1 MKKSKALKKQGYK
14 KKFKGTRYIAK
25 VLKKYGGK
33 KYKDYASRVAKSN
46 EIYETLKANNQKV
59 SVQNIQGVF
68 RKHRPTKQTL
78 LQKEKPLL
86 FYKLKREPIYFFDL
100 ADFPNY
106 IKETTN
112 KITFV
117 SEIFN
122 EGFEEAQG
130 GSKFGYENAFSE
142 FVNFV
147 NKSTKQRDD
156 AYGFLI
162 KVTDPE
168 EINGRWISRIVSIDP
183 SGEEDNF
190 GFEPGVGSGIGS
202 EPRKIKSGPKQP
214 ESKPTNEQIDAEI
227 KIKQLDAET
236 KLTNARTRENLTQLF
251 LKGELTKAEFKE
263 YMALIK

>member
-33 KYKDYASRVAKSN
+33 KYKYYGARVEKSR
-46 EIYETLKANNQKV
+46 EIYQTLKSNNQKV
-59 SVQNIQGVF
+59 SVDNIESLF
-68 RKHRPTKQTL
+68 RKQRPSKIL
-78 LQKEKPLL
+78 PIKEKPLL
-86 FYKLKREPIYFFDL
+86 FYKLKSEPIYFFDL

-202 EPRKIKSGPKQP
+202 EPRKIKSEPKQP
-214 ESKPTNEQIDAEI
+214 ESKPTKEQIDAEI